1 MPSDIPSIDDL
12 EIEARLSRLLPAGPA
27 ADLLERLS
35 AAAEGT
41 FTDLTDAEQADEAAF
56 RHICPAPLSGD
67 FTARLQAVVAGA
79 AFPLDEKIVL
89 FPKGAPTVKCSGSF
103 PRIAVAAAVA
113 MMGAAA
119 ALLLPDGEGGKG
131 DVTSAVAQEVSDTNA
146 SSEFVPAN
154 FNRGFSDARDQ
165 GVLWNGVDQPHRVV
179 RVEYLDRATFVNGE
193 GKTLELEQPKVE
205 YILIPEEID

>member
-12 EIEARLSRLLPAGPA
+12 EIEARLLRLLPAGPD
-27 ADLLERLS
+27 ADLLERLT

-41 FTDLTDAEQADEAAF
+41 ATDLTDVEQADEAAF
-56 RHICPAPLSGD
+56 RHFRPAPLSGD
-67 FTARLQAVVAGA
+67 FAARLQAVVAGA

-89 FPKGAPTVKCSGSF
+89 FPKGAPAVKRSGSF

-119 ALLLPDGEGGKG
+119 ALLLPGGGGKG
-131 DVTSAVAQEVSDTNA
+131 DVPPNVARDVPVASAP
-146 SSEFVPAN
+146 SEFVPAN

-179 RVEYLDRATFVNGE
+179 RIEYLDRATFVNGE